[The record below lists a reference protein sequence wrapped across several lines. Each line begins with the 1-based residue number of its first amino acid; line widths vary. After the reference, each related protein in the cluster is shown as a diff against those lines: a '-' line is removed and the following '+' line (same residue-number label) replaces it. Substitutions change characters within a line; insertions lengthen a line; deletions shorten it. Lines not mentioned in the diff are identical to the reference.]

1 MSLAKF
7 RKVFKGGKKTA
18 TPDLSEPKK
27 RQQQDDKNQSSP
39 D

>member
-1 MSLAKF
+1 MALAKF

-18 TPDLSEPKK
+18 TPDLSKPKNQ
-27 RQQQDDKNQSSP
+27 QQQDDKNQSSP